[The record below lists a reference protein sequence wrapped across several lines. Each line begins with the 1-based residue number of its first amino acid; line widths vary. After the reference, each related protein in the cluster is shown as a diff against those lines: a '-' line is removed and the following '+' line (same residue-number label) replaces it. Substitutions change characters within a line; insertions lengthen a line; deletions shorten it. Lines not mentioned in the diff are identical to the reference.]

1 MNIALQTNHTWQ
13 RIMKWTQC
21 AIWFLSAIVIG
32 FGLVSQAEAQQR
44 SETKV
49 SISTVANV
57 DGVVAGKPFVAAVI
71 IDHEE
76 GWHSQSNKAA
86 ADLVSTE
93 LIITPMEG
101 LRIGPIVWPEPH
113 FIKLDLDGSGV
124 EQNIPVFEGK
134 TIVFVPMVLDKLP
147 ADSKQ
152 VAIDMKLTVQ
162 VCTDVCLMPSTIP
175 VQLSVPVL
183 PTGNASKAANA
194 EVFASWKGGEPV
206 PDAKWSGGSATKPPA
221 SAATGNAAQPK
232 SKFLGFIDLG
242 STNWLVI
249 FVLAVIGGLLLNLT
263 PCVLP
268 IMPLKIMTIVQHAG
282 TPKRALYL
290 GLWMAAGIVV
300 FWTGIGLP
308 VVLFSAF
315 GDPSRLFGIWW
326 VTFGLGL
333 IICVLSVGLMG
344 VFNITLPQFIYAVNP
359 KADSATGS
367 FLFGVMTAVLGLPC
381 FGFVAGALLLAAA
394 TLPKFVT
401 LLIFFGLGVGM
412 AAPYLVFAAWP
423 QLLKKIPRGGP
434 AGDLVKQVMGLLL
447 LAVGVYFIGTAL
459 ISLVANKP
467 YMAKLLH
474 LWAAAIV
481 GAIAGIWLMYS
492 GTKIAKSGLAKVV
505 AVMVGLLFAGGG
517 LWYAAITT
525 ASAKASKWVEY
536 SEAAMVKARAENKVV
551 VVDFTAE
558 WCANCK
564 TLRATVLD
572 SEEVMKKFAEVGAVL
587 LEADL
592 TADSAAGWKLA
603 NELKQP
609 GPPILVVYAGQDTDF
624 WMANAYTRGV
634 VIEQLEKA
642 HQKMLAAKPK

>member
-1 MNIALQTNHTWQ
+1 MNYSHPTHRVWRAIAQ
-13 RIMKWTQC
+13 
-21 AIWFLSAIVIG
+21 FLVILAIG
-32 FGLVSQAEAQQR
+32 FGLVSRAEAQLR

-49 SISTVANV
+49 KISTFADI
-57 DGVVAGKPFVAAVI
+57 DGVAPGKPFVAAVV
-71 IDHEE
+71 IDHDE
-76 GWHSQSNKAA
+76 GWHSQSNNAPD
-86 ADLVSTE
+86 DLVSTE
-93 LIITPMEG
+93 LVIRPMAG
-101 LRIGPIVWPEPH
+101 LRVGPVAWPKPH
-113 FIKLDLDGSGV
+113 TIKLDLDGSGA
-124 EQNIPVFEGK
+124 QDIPVFEGK
-134 TIVFVPMVLDKLP
+134 AIVFVPMVLDSVP
-147 ADSKQ
+147 PDAKQ
-152 VAIDMKLTVQ
+152 VSIDMRLTVQ

-175 VQLSVPVL
+175 VKLEVPVL
-183 PTGNASKAANA
+183 ASGATTKPANA
-194 EVFASWKGGEPV
+194 DVFTTWNGGEPV
-206 PDAKWSGGSATKPPA
+206 PDAKWSGGAGGSSVANPP
-221 SAATGNAAQPK
+221 SSTTPAAPSTALK
-232 SKFLGFIDLG
+232 SKFLGFVDLT
-242 STNWLVI
+242 STNWLLI
-249 FVLAVIGGLLLNLT
+249 FLLAVLGGLLLNLT

-282 TPKRALYL
+282 SPKRALYL
-290 GLWMAAGIVV
+290 GLWMAAGIIV

-308 VVLFSAF
+308 VILFSAF
-315 GDPSRLFGIWW
+315 GDPSRLFGVWW

-344 VFNITLPQFIYAVNP
+344 VFNITLPQVVYAVNP

-401 LLIFFGLGVGM
+401 LMIFFGLGVGM
-412 AAPYLVFAAWP
+412 AAPYLVFAIWP

-481 GAIAGIWLMYS
+481 GAIAGLWLMYS
-492 GTKIAKSGLAKVV
+492 GARIAKSGLAKVM
-505 AVMVGLLFAGGG
+505 AVVVGLLFAGGG
-517 LWYAAITT
+517 LWYTVKTT
-525 ASAKASKWVEY
+525 ASAKASKWIEY
-536 SEAAMVKARAENKVV
+536 SEDALAKARKENKVV

-572 SEEVMKKFAEVGAVL
+572 SKEVMKKFEEVGAVL

-592 TADSAAGWKLA
+592 TADSAEGWKLS

-609 GPPILVVYAGQDTDF
+609 GPPILVIYAGADSEF

-634 VIEQLEKA
+634 VIEQLELA
-642 HQKMLAAKPK
+642 HQKVTAQK

>member
-1 MNIALQTNHTWQ
+1 MAWVLALV
-13 RIMKWTQC
+13 
-21 AIWFLSAIVIG
+21 VIG
-32 FGLVSQAEAQQR
+32 FGLVSRAEAQLK
-44 SETKV
+44 SSTKV
-49 SISTVANV
+49 TISTFANV

-76 GWHSQSNKAA
+76 GWHSQSNTATG
-86 ADLVSTE
+86 DLVPTQVVM
-93 LIITPMEG
+93 TPMDG
-101 LRIGPIVWPEPH
+101 LRIGPIVWPKPH
-113 FIKLDLDGSGV
+113 NTRLDLDGTG
-124 EQNIPVFEGK
+124 EKDIPVFEGK
-134 TIVFVPMVLDKLP
+134 TVVFVPMVLESVP
-147 ADSKQ
+147 ADAKQ
-152 VAIDMKLTVQ
+152 VAIDMNVTVQ
-162 VCTDVCLMPSTIP
+162 VCTDVCLIPSTVP
-175 VQLSVPVL
+175 VQLMVPVL
-183 PTGNASKAANA
+183 AAGATAKPANA
-194 EVFASWKGGEPV
+194 EVFATWTGGEPV
-206 PDAKWSGGSATKPPA
+206 PDSTWTQTSVSVPAKPKNTGGP
-221 SAATGNAAQPK
+221 
-232 SKFLGFIDLG
+232 KFLGFIDVSQLG
-242 STNWLVI
+242 PFGI
-249 FVLAVIGGLLLNLT
+249 FALAVVGGLLLNLT

-268 IMPLKIMTIVQHAG
+268 VMPLKIMTIVQHAK

-290 GLWMAAGIVV
+290 GIWMAAGIVA
-300 FWTGIGLP
+300 FWAGIGLP
-308 VVLFSAF
+308 VVLLTAF

-326 VTFGLGL
+326 VTFGLGV
-333 IICVLSVGLMG
+333 IICALSVGLMG
-344 VFNITLPQFIYAVNP
+344 VFNITLPQFVYSVNP

-394 TLPKFVT
+394 TLPKVVT
-401 LLIFFGLGVGM
+401 LLIFVGLGIGM
-412 AAPYLVFAAWP
+412 ALPYLVLAAKP
-423 QLLKKIPRGGP
+423 ELLKKIPRGGP

-481 GAIAGIWLMYS
+481 GAIAGLWLMYS
-492 GTKIAKSGLAKVV
+492 GTKIAKSGLAKVI
-505 AVMVGLLFAGGG
+505 AVVVGLLFAGGG

-536 SEAAMVKARAENKVV
+536 SEAAMAKARAENKVV

-572 SEEVMKKFAEVGAVL
+572 SEEVMKKFEEVGAVL

-592 TADSAAGWKLA
+592 TPDTAAGWKLA

-609 GPPILVVYAGQDTDF
+609 GPPILVIYAGQEAEF
-624 WMANAYTRGV
+624 WMANAYTRKV
-634 VIEQLEKA
+634 VIEQLEIA
-642 HQKMLAAKPK
+642 HQKVLAGRPK

>member
-1 MNIALQTNHTWQ
+1 MMNPAWRVAVWTLAAIA
-13 RIMKWTQC
+13 
-21 AIWFLSAIVIG
+21 IG
-32 FGLVSQAEAQQR
+32 FGLVSRAEAQLK

-49 SISTVANV
+49 KISTFANV
-57 DGVVAGKPFVAAVI
+57 DGVVAGKPFVAAVV

-76 GWHSQSNKAA
+76 GWHSQSNKAIG
-86 ADLVSTE
+86 DLVSTQVE
-93 LIITPMEG
+93 IMPLDG
-101 LRIGPIVWPEPH
+101 LRVGPIVWPATH
-113 FIKLDLDGSGV
+113 NIKMDLDGSGV
-124 EQNIPVFEGK
+124 PQDVAVFEGQ
-134 TIVFVPMVLDKLP
+134 TIIFVPMVLDSLP
-147 ADSKQ
+147 ADAKQ
-152 VAIDMKLTVQ
+152 VVIDAKVTLQ
-162 VCTDVCLMPSTIP
+162 VCTDVCLFPSTIP

-183 PTGNASKAANA
+183 ATGSASKPANPQI
-194 EVFASWKGGEPV
+194 FATWKGGEPV
-206 PDAKWSGGSATKPPA
+206 SDDKWSGGAGVT
-221 SAATGNAAQPK
+221 PK
-232 SKFLGFIDLG
+232 QAPGDKKNLSNSGGTKFLGFIDVSTLG
-242 STNWLVI
+242 PLSI
-249 FVLAVIGGLLLNLT
+249 FALAVLGGLLLNLT

-268 IMPLKIMTIVQHAG
+268 VMPLKIMTIVNHAG

-290 GLWMAAGIVV
+290 GAWMAAGIVV

-308 VVLFSAF
+308 VVLLSTFS
-315 GDPSRLFGIWW
+315 DPSRLFGIWW

-333 IICVLSVGLMG
+333 IICALSVGLMG
-344 VFNITLPQFIYAVNP
+344 VFNITLPQFVYAVNP

-367 FLFGVMTAVLGLPC
+367 FLFGMMTAVLGLPC
-381 FGFVAGALLLAAA
+381 FGFVAGALLIAAA
-394 TLPKFVT
+394 TLPKIVT
-401 LLIFFGLGVGM
+401 LLIFFGLGIGM
-412 AAPYLVFAAWP
+412 ALPYLVLAAKP
-423 QLLKKIPRGGP
+423 ELLKKIPRGGP

-481 GAIAGIWLMYS
+481 GAIAGVWLMYS
-492 GTKIAKSGLAKVV
+492 GTKIAKSGLAKVI
-505 AVMVGLLFAGGG
+505 AVVVGLLFAGGG
-517 LWYAAITT
+517 LWYAVITT

-536 SEAAMVKARAENKVV
+536 SEAALAKARAENKVV

-572 SEEVMKKFAEVGAVL
+572 SDEVMKKFAEVGAVL

-592 TADSAAGWKLA
+592 TADSAEGWKLA

-609 GPPILVVYAGQDTDF
+609 GPPILVIYAGQDADF

-634 VIEQLEKA
+634 VIEQLDLA
-642 HQKMLAAKPK
+642 HQKVLGSKPK